1 MLFFDWKN
9 GTFFTLFNA
18 KEWCRAGY
26 NSHFTIVEGSHG
38 REVPEYVPPEDE
50 TLGTC
55 CYRGKTNSTDMYLG
69 NITIVTSFSFQTL
82 KKSSTKSGGMR
93 SIGPSDEIFHESP
106 GAAPVKMWRKI
117 PPAQSRAAVLVV
129 VVPGVQD
136 PGVMD

>member
-18 KEWCRAGY
+18 EEWCRAGY

-69 NITIVTSFSFQTL
+69 NVTS
-82 KKSSTKSGGMR
+82 
-93 SIGPSDEIFHESP
+93 H
-106 GAAPVKMWRKI
+106 
-117 PPAQSRAAVLVV
+117 
-129 VVPGVQD
+129 
-136 PGVMD
+136 